1 MVPRSVDL
9 DMQNRPHIVIARSQ
23 LVYCAGYFQPGISR
37 AHTPLG
43 NRQILGFINQFP
55 FPLQTPQ
62 VMMNR
67 SGLAGDGGLGS
78 IGCPG
83 A

>member
-1 MVPRSVDL
+1 MPRSVDL
-9 DMQNRPHIVIARSQ
+9 DLQNRTHILNAIAQ
-23 LVYCAGYFQPGISR
+23 LVYCAGCFQPGISK

-43 NRQILGFINQFP
+43 NLQILGFINQFP
-55 FPLQTPQ
+55 FPLQTPH

-67 SGLAGDGGLGS
+67 SGLAGNGGLGS